1 VTEQE
6 CWHKLRAAL
15 SDRTGVLRFES
26 FDIVNAP
33 DCAET
38 AATLRHYLVGRP
50 LAETDPAH
58 IRKLGR
64 ATEPVCAQL
73 VARLVQRSQRRFLG
87 ISGCTSSHSGR
98 PEHSADPRA
107 TGRES

>member
-6 CWHKLRAAL
+6 CWHRLRAAL
-15 SDRTGVLRFES
+15 SDRTGMLRFEN

-33 DCAET
+33 DSAET

-64 ATEPVCAQL
+64 ATEPVCAQR
-73 VARLVQRSQRRFLG
+73 VARLVQKSQRRF
-87 ISGCTSSHSGR
+87 SDTSESTLRPSGR
-98 PEHSADPRA
+98 PLDL
-107 TGRES
+107 